1 MPSLKAIRKRIA
13 SVKNTQKIT
22 KAMKMVAAARL
33 RRAQDAVQSLRP
45 YANHLGQLAHD
56 LASHLS
62 EEPEADAV
70 AAAPADAQP
79 EAETAKDE
87 AAAAGAKVPT
97 PEQLRR
103 ILIGKSERRVRLVV
117 VSSDRGLAGAYNS
130 NVFRRTER
138 QVTEIKLED
147 GREVELLILG
157 RKGRDFFRRRPHKIV
172 GELGGVDPK
181 TASAR
186 AAELAQSLTRALFND
201 ECDAVYVV
209 FNEFK
214 TAASVNVKVRRLL
227 PVEVAAGA
235 AQGAKKGGPKDEA
248 ALDEPKTLV
257 DFLYEPDRDAVLAH
271 LVPLYLT
278 TELQRIFLEAIA
290 SELGARMS
298 AMDSASRNAKEMI
311 SRLTLQYN
319 RARQALITKEL
330 MEIIGGAEALK
341 G

>member
-33 RRAQDAVQSLRP
+33 RRAQDAVQALRP
-45 YANHLGQLAHD
+45 YARHLGQIAHD
-56 LASHLS
+56 LASRLAD
-62 EEPEADAV
+62 EPEPEAVVEPLKDQE
-70 AAAPADAQP
+70 PAESP
-79 EAETAKDE
+79 GVKEE
-87 AAAAGAKVPT
+87 AAGQAPVPT
-97 PEQLRR
+97 PAQLRR
-103 ILIGKSERRVRLVV
+103 ILIGRPGSGEKRVRLVV

-138 QVTEIKLED
+138 QITELKLD
-147 GREVELLILG
+147 GREIDLLVLG
-157 RKGRDFFRRRPHKIV
+157 KKGRDFFRRRPYKIV
-172 GELGGVDPK
+172 GEIGGVDPK
-181 TASAR
+181 SMMAR
-186 AAELAQSLTRALFND
+186 SQELAHSLTKALFAD
-201 ECDAVYVV
+201 ECDSIYVI

-214 TAASVNVKVRRLL
+214 HAASISVKAQRLL
-227 PVEVAAGA
+227 PVESAAGKNESA
-235 AQGAKKGGPKDEA
+235 S
-248 ALDEPKTLV
+248 DEPKTLV

-271 LVPLYLT
+271 LLPLYLQI
-278 TELQRIFLEAIA
+278 ELQRIFLEAIA

>member
-45 YANHLGQLAHD
+45 YARHLGTIAHD
-56 LASHLS
+56 LASRLADEPEPDAVVEPVKA
-62 EEPEADAV
+62 EEPTESAAV
-70 AAAPADAQP
+70 K
-79 EAETAKDE
+79 EE
-87 AAAAGAKVPT
+87 AAAGQAVVPT
-97 PEQLRR
+97 PAQLRR
-103 ILIGKSERRVRLVV
+103 ILIGRGEKRVRLVV

-130 NVFRRTER
+130 NIFRRTER
-138 QVTEIKLED
+138 QITELKLE
-147 GREVELLILG
+147 GREVDLLVLG
-157 RKGRDFFRRRPHKIV
+157 KKGRDFFRRRPHKIV
-172 GELGGVDPK
+172 REIAGVDPK
-181 TASAR
+181 TMLAR
-186 AAELAQSLTRALFND
+186 SQELAQSLTRSLFAD
-201 ECDAVYVV
+201 ECDAIYVV

-214 TAASVNVKVRRLL
+214 HAASITVKAQRLL
-227 PVEVAAGA
+227 PVEIAGS
-235 AQGAKKGGPKDEA
+235 KSEA
-248 ALDEPKTLV
+248 ANDEPKTLV

-271 LVPLYLT
+271 LLPLYLQ
-278 TELQRIFLEAIA
+278 TELSRIFLEAIA

>member
-33 RRAQDAVQSLRP
+33 RRAQEAVQALRP
-45 YANHLGQLAHD
+45 YARHLGQIAHD
-56 LASHLS
+56 LASHLAD
-62 EEPEADAV
+62 EPEPEAAV
-70 AAAPADAQP
+70 
-79 EAETAKDE
+79 E
-87 AAAAGAKVPT
+87 AAAEEQPSDSPAVKEEAAAGQAVVPT
-97 PEQLRR
+97 PAQLRR
-103 ILIGKSERRVRLVV
+103 ILIGRGEKRVRLVV
-117 VSSDRGLAGAYNS
+117 VSADRGLAGAYNS
-130 NVFRRTER
+130 NIFRRTER
-138 QVTEIKLED
+138 QITELKLE
-147 GREVELLILG
+147 GREVDLLVLG
-157 RKGRDFFRRRPHKIV
+157 KKGRDFFRRRPHKIV
-172 GELGGVDPK
+172 RELAGVDPK
-181 TASAR
+181 SMLAR
-186 AAELAQSLTRALFND
+186 SQELAQLLTRSLFAD
-201 ECDAVYVV
+201 ECDSIYVV

-214 TAASVNVKVRRLL
+214 HAASISVKVQRLL
-227 PVEVAAGA
+227 PVEIT
-235 AQGAKKGGPKDEA
+235 GGKNEA
-248 ALDEPKTLV
+248 ASDEPKTLV

-271 LVPLYLT
+271 LLPLYLQ
-278 TELQRIFLEAIA
+278 TELQRMFLEAIA

>member
-33 RRAQDAVQSLRP
+33 RRAQEAVQSLRP
-45 YANHLGQLAHD
+45 YARHLGQIAQD
-56 LASHLS
+56 LASRLAD
-62 EEPEADAV
+62 EPEPEAVVEAV
-70 AAAPADAQP
+70 KDQEPTESPAVK
-79 EAETAKDE
+79 EE
-87 AAAAGAKVPT
+87 AAAEQAEVPT
-97 PEQLRR
+97 PAQLRR
-103 ILIGKSERRVRLVV
+103 ILVGRGEKRVRLVV
-117 VSSDRGLAGAYNS
+117 VSADRGLAGAYNS
-130 NVFRRTER
+130 NIFRRTER
-138 QVTEIKLED
+138 QVTELKLE
-147 GREVELLILG
+147 GREVDLLVLG
-157 RKGRDFFRRRPHKIV
+157 KKGRDFFRRRPHKIV
-172 GELGGVDPK
+172 REVAGVDPK
-181 TASAR
+181 TMLAR
-186 AAELAQSLTRALFND
+186 SQELAQSLTKALFAD
-201 ECDAVYVV
+201 ECDSIYVV

-214 TAASVNVKVRRLL
+214 HAASISVKVQRLL
-227 PVEVAAGA
+227 PVEIAGS
-235 AQGAKKGGPKDEA
+235 KNEA
-248 ALDEPKTLV
+248 ASDEPKTLV

-271 LVPLYLT
+271 LLPLYLQ